1 MNDLGEK
8 ITDIDYKLSELI
20 DQAKE
25 KGIQLQSKEELFK
38 KFDAVKK
45 KV

>member
-25 KGIQLQSKEELFK
+25 KGIQL
-38 KFDAVKK
+38 
-45 KV
+45 